1 MGKKGGIGMTELYF
15 MNNASYTQMMGFIV
29 RSGEHTVV
37 IDGGMKED
45 ADNLLSHLEKTGA
58 KKVDAW
64 FMTHPHCDHYGALQ
78 RLAEEGRLPEIGAVY
93 ESSTPDDYLDSKKGE
108 IAPGEDREARVY
120 NAIER
125 GTVHNLKKGEHFEFG
140 DIKIDILRVFNPDI
154 TFNFGNNASVV
165 MKVYDKKSVL
175 ILGDLGIEAGDEVM
189 ASCSA
194 EELDADYVQMAHHG
208 QKGVRKEFY
217 EYIKPKAC
225 LWAAPVWLWNNDE
238 GTGFDSGPYETV
250 KNRRWIEEIGTAK
263 EHFKE
268 YDGPH
273 KIEL

>member
-1 MGKKGGIGMTELYF
+1 MTELYF
-15 MNNASYTQMMGFIV
+15 MNNASYTQMMGFII

-45 ADNLLSHLEKTGA
+45 ADNLLSHLEKDGA

-64 FMTHPHCDHYGALQ
+64 FMTHPHCDHYGAYQKLC
-78 RLAEEGRLPEIGAVY
+78 EEGRLPEIGAMY
-93 ESSTPDDYLDSKKGE
+93 ESSIPDEYLDSKKGL
-108 IAPGEDREARVY
+108 IAPGEDKEARIY
-120 NAIER
+120 NALPKPNL
-125 GTVHNLKKGEHFEFG
+125 HYLKKGEHFEFG
-140 DIKIDILRVFNPDI
+140 DIKIDILHVMNPDI

-175 ILGDLGIEAGDEVM
+175 ILGDLGAEAGDEVM
-189 ASCSA
+189 AMYPPEA
-194 EELDADYVQMAHHG
+194 LDADYVQMAHHG
-208 QKGVRKEFY
+208 QKGAKKEFY
-217 EYIKPKAC
+217 GYIKPKAC
-225 LWAAPVWLWNNDE
+225 LWAAPIWLWNNDRGE
-238 GTGFDSGPYETV
+238 GFDSGPFDTV
-250 KNRRWIEEIGTAK
+250 RTREWIDEIGTAK